1 MYTQALETW
10 RGHPLHLN
18 SPCADSECRSQR
30 KKYIRTGAKPPCF
43 SIPPGPL
50 PPVAATSATPQR
62 SMPDMGPGRGVAL
75 LRMLRHPV
83 GGTPTARAARPGGG
97 RPGGGHEWGP
107 GCAQAQR
114 PGPGH
119 GPPPHLHPVPA
130 SGPLSRPCR
139 GATSEMI
146 TSGNSSSGRPSISRT
161 RWAASKMQ

>member
-1 MYTQALETW
+1 MWHSA
-10 RGHPLHLN
+10 HLN
-18 SPCADSECRSQR
+18 SPCADSECRSER
-30 KKYIRTGAKPPCF
+30 KKYIREGGPSPPVFPCPWGPSRQLPQHPQRRNAPCLTWARAVAWRCCGCCGTLQGAP
-43 SIPPGPL
+43 PPGGL
-50 PPVAATSATPQR
+50 R
-62 SMPDMGPGRGVAL
+62 GR
-75 LRMLRHPV
+75 
-83 GGTPTARAARPGGG
+83 GGG

-146 TSGNSSSGRPSISRT
+146 TSGNNSSGSPSISRT